1 MKSAVTKRNG
11 KAGHHHHVR
20 VSRVMRRETM
30 CGKSREERRSV
41 LVEGDKGEMCTY
53 GGCGGGM
60 KKKKEEEERRDD
72 GTRRRGMIR
81 SRSCA
86 RTRYGEPGSM
96 CGEKTTVTIRGSPVM
111 SARSARS
118 AGNAY
123 TRQVLISARVVPSA
137 TNGDDGQGRPKLTK
151 ESEPQ
156 EYWKSKA
163 EREGKTPW
171 QDPLVISLLVSF
183 VLIFVI
189 LGVAIGTG
197 YVG

>member
-1 MKSAVTKRNG
+1 M
-11 KAGHHHHVR
+11 R
-20 VSRVMRRETM
+20 VSCVMREKCGGGGRGGGGNEKKREKVVVGM
-30 CGKSREERRSV
+30 GI
-41 LVEGDKGEMCTY
+41 VEGEGRQMCTY
-53 GGCGGGM
+53 GGDGARQQ
-60 KKKKEEEERRDD
+60 RRDI
-72 GTRRRGMIR
+72 IR

-86 RTRYGEPGSM
+86 RTRNGAPGSL
-96 CGEKTTVTIRGSPVM
+96 CGEKTAMVIRAAPVM
-111 SARSARS
+111 TALSARND
-118 AGNAY
+118 GNAY
-123 TRQVLISARVVPSA
+123 TRQALISARVVPAA
-137 TNGDDGQGRPKLTK
+137 TNGDDGRPKLTK

>member
-1 MKSAVTKRNG
+1 M
-11 KAGHHHHVR
+11 
-20 VSRVMRRETM
+20 MRRT
-30 CGKSREERRSV
+30 GKGGYVRARVTREKWGGDGERRSGRKWEQIEEEV
-41 LVEGDKGEMCTY
+41 VVEKNGDGCTY
-53 GGCGGGM
+53 GGGGDGM
-60 KKKKEEEERRDD
+60 MKKEEEDERRDA
-72 GTRRRGMIR
+72 TQRRGMLR

-86 RTRYGEPGSM
+86 RTRNGEPGSM
-96 CGEKTTVTIRGSPVM
+96 CGEKTAVIARAAPVM
-111 SARSARS
+111 TALSARN

-123 TRQVLISARVVPSA
+123 TRHAFISARVVPAA
-137 TNGDDGQGRPKLTK
+137 TNGDDGRPKLTK